1 MSEEKKESEHQA
13 GADKSAADG
22 HAHQH
27 EHDDHA
33 HDHASHGHDDHG
45 HGHDEHAVPADA
57 IKEGS
62 IYDTAL
68 SGLALLVG
76 LALVGLIVYWCGL
89 KPAVVAEGEP
99 GTQHEAQHEAPAN
112 SEPAPIH

>member
-1 MSEEKKESEHQA
+1 MSDEHKDSEHHA
-13 GADKSAADG
+13 GAGAHGDAHAA
-22 HAHQH
+22 
-27 EHDDHA
+27 
-33 HDHASHGHDDHG
+33 DDHG
-45 HGHDEHAVPADA
+45 HGHGHDDHAVPADA

-62 IYDTAL
+62 VWDQAL

-99 GTQHEAQHEAPAN
+99 GAQHESHHEAPAN
-112 SEPAPIH
+112 SEPAPVR

>member
-1 MSEEKKESEHQA
+1 MSDEQKESEQA
-13 GADKSAADG
+13 GSDK
-22 HAHQH
+22 
-27 EHDDHA
+27 A
-33 HDHASHGHDDHG
+33 HDHGHGDHGHDDHG
-45 HGHDEHAVPADA
+45 HGHDDHGHGHDDHAVPADA

-62 IYDTAL
+62 VYDTAL

-99 GTQHEAQHEAPAN
+99 GTHHEAQHEAPAN

>member
-1 MSEEKKESEHQA
+1 MSDEPKQDEHK
-13 GADKSAADG
+13 AD
-22 HAHQH
+22 AHSS
-27 EHDDHA
+27 DA
-33 HDHASHGHDDHG
+33 HGSHSSDSHGSAHGSDAHADDHG
-45 HGHDEHAVPADA
+45 HGHGHDDHAVPADA

-62 IYDTAL
+62 VYDTVL

-99 GTQHEAQHEAPAN
+99 GAHHEAQHEAPAN
-112 SEPAPIH
+112 SEPAPVH

>member
-1 MSEEKKESEHQA
+1 MSDEHKD
-13 GADKSAADG
+13 GEHHTDAAA
-22 HAHQH
+22 HA
-27 EHDDHA
+27 A
-33 HDHASHGHDDHG
+33 DDHG
-45 HGHDEHAVPADA
+45 HGHGHDDHAVPADA

-112 SEPAPIH
+112 TEPAPIH

>member
-1 MSEEKKESEHQA
+1 MSDEPKKEETKSDGDAHDA
-13 GADKSAADG
+13 HTHGSAA
-22 HAHQH
+22 HA
-27 EHDDHA
+27 A
-33 HDHASHGHDDHG
+33 DDHG
-45 HGHDEHAVPADA
+45 HGHGHDDHAVPADA

-62 IYDTAL
+62 VWDQAL

-99 GTQHEAQHEAPAN
+99 GAQHEQHHEAPAN